1 MAQVIDANSEGG
13 FVLASLMEFMKAWES
28 GANARLFLESTNGS
42 AFVSFGCFLGQP
54 TEMHVKPKKKEKSKK
69 KQERDNLRAANFQA
83 AMNENGGESAESDE
97 SVIEDVVIDQDN
109 DETAG
114 GNPLATETEDVDDS
128 QEFMIKCL
136 VDLKV
141 DGLNHQN
148 WGPEFGGICPEIKTQ
163 VVDYVLGQ
171 DDNSLQRSD
180 IEVYDVKGQPLA
192 WYKRTKEHR
201 WSVEIKYRQN
211 MRNAS
216 ECFHEAFK
224 RHLEARKEV
233 FVKDKSQFRIRD
245 CSGKK
250 IS

>member
-1 MAQVIDANSEGG
+1 MARVIDANSESG
-13 FVLASLMEFMKAWES
+13 FVFASLMEFMKAWES
-28 GANARLFLESTNGS
+28 GTNARLFLESINGS
-42 AFVSFGCFLGQP
+42 AFVSFGCFLGTP
-54 TEMHVKPKKKEKSKK
+54 TEKHFQPKKKDKSKK

-83 AMNENGGESAESDE
+83 AMKQNGGESAKTDE
-97 SVIEDVVIDQDN
+97 SVVDDVVVGQDD

-114 GNPLATETEDVDDS
+114 GNPPATDKEDVDDV
-128 QEFMIKCL
+128 QEFSIKCQ

-141 DGLNHQN
+141 NGLKGMS
-148 WGPEFGGICPEIKTQ
+148 WVPEFQAIIPELKTQ

-171 DDNSLQRSD
+171 DDNCLQRSD
-180 IEVYDVKGQPLA
+180 IEVHDVRGSSLA
-192 WYKRTKEHR
+192 WYKRTQEHR

-224 RHLEARKEV
+224 RHLEAKKEV
-233 FVKDKSQFRIRD
+233 FVKDNSEFRIRD